1 MSEPAL
7 PMFTSLDAFLAWENE
22 QELRYEYVGG
32 VVRAMAGGTENHD
45 LISMNV
51 ARALGNRLSGGPCR
65 VHGSNLKVRSPL
77 GMSMY
82 PDAFVRCGPGEARR
96 TIVGDVVLVVEVLS
110 PGTGKTDLTQKRWAY
125 QAIETLQA
133 LLFVDPDRPHV
144 EIATRQADG
153 GWLSHHRIGLDS
165 GLPLQCLGIELPLAE
180 IYEGADLEAAAG

>member
-7 PMFTSLDAFLAWENE
+7 PIFTSLDAFLAWENE
-22 QELRYEYVGG
+22 QERRYEFVGG
-32 VVRAMAGGTENHD
+32 VVRAMAGCTENHD

-51 ARALGNRLSGGPCR
+51 ARALGNRLSSGRCR

-82 PDAFVRCGPGEARR
+82 PDAFVRCGPSEARR
-96 TIVGDVVLVVEVLS
+96 TVVGDVVLVFEVLS

-125 QAIETLQA
+125 QSIESLQA

-144 EIATRQADG
+144 EVATRQPDG

-165 GLPLQCLGIELPLAE
+165 DIPLPSLGIELPLAE
-180 IYEGADLEAAAG
+180 VYDGADLEAPAA